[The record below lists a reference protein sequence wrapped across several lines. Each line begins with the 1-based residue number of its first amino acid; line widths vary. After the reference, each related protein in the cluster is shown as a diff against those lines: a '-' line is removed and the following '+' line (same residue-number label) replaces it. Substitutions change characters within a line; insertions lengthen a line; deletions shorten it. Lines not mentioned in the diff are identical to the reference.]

1 MKMGADNKLSA
12 IKDGPELFNVA
23 QAVRI
28 AQLVADKPK
37 SRAGKW
43 AARSAHDGLMGDA
56 SNKFRHLPGIKR
68 ATRNA
73 VIRVS
78 ADRFIGNAILKLWG
92 KATSSACPHC
102 HRGYDNG
109 FHVVSNCGNSQ
120 MRGTLT
126 FRHDKAVHILVDF
139 ILKAAH
145 AGPFH
150 LFVSAGRRYA
160 DSTETLG
167 ATIPAWLYGGE
178 YSGKPDLVL
187 IEGWDESMPV
197 PTEPTADIRVTIIDL
212 TYGQGDT
219 STARITRKQTKSP
232 YADLVPHLR
241 KRGWSVVGFSSG
253 TSVPDPSFHSGPHK
267 PPTTETVFDLIGV
280 ISLGTTGEIYESTAR
295 TIAALAIPHTTVATS
310 LTALHRSTIEFFP
323 PTFPPSHFESGSV
336 LTTCPSR
343 GSGAKKM
350 GKTHGDPLYT
360 QRRVMLTGG
369 GVKGAW

>member
-1 MKMGADNKLSA
+1 
-12 IKDGPELFNVA
+12 
-23 QAVRI
+23 
-28 AQLVADKPK
+28 
-37 SRAGKW
+37 
-43 AARSAHDGLMGDA
+43 MGDA

-73 VIRVS
+73 VIRVR
-78 ADRFIGNAILKLWG
+78 ADRFIGKAILKLWG

-126 FRHDKAVHILVDF
+126 FRHDKAVH
-139 ILKAAH
+139 

-150 LFVSAGRRYA
+150 LFVSSGRRYA
-160 DSTETLG
+160 DSTDTLG

-187 IEGWDESMPV
+187 IEGWDESMPI

-219 STARITRKQTKSP
+219 STARIIRKQTKSP

-241 KRGWSVVGFSSG
+241 KRGWSIVGFSSG
-253 TSVPDPSFHSGPHK
+253 TSVFDPSFHRGPHK
-267 PPTTETVFDLIGV
+267 PTTTETVFDSIGV
-280 ISLGTTGEIYESTAR
+280 VSLGSTGEIYKSTAR
-295 TIAALAIPHTTVATS
+295 TIAALALPPATVATS
-310 LTALHRSTIEFFP
+310 LTALHRSTIEFF
-323 PTFPPSHFESGSV
+323 
-336 LTTCPSR
+336 
-343 GSGAKKM
+343 AKLM
-350 GKTHGDPLYT
+350 AIRSALDAASCS
-360 QRRVMLTGG
+360 Q
-369 GVKGAW
+369 GVG